1 MAKLKIEIND
11 SQTLKDLLQ
20 EVYNLSDEQIAQAQN
35 EINKLSNA
43 TQLHEEPIDARSK
56 YAKAINDYLG
66 MKDKAIAKKLDV
78 AKIMSDV
85 IKYNGDINVAL
96 NNSDS
101 AKDLEFDFDNIK
113 KLVNEQ
119 LVEKTKK
126 IDLNKK

>member
-85 IKYNGDINVAL
+85 IKYNGDINAAL